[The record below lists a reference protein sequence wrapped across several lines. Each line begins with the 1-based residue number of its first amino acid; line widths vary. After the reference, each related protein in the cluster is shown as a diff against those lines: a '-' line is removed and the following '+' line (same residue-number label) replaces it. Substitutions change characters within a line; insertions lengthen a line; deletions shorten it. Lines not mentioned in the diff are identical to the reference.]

1 MSVPIGHFV
10 VSVRQWLGVTQ
21 VLSCASWDAWAT
33 LRCSWGR
40 VLVLHRC
47 CCKCSI
53 VQEGKNKKKG
63 EKKKKKTHTQVFCQ
77 EAAVSSAECEFGQGG
92 AECCSS
98 QGTLL
103 LGSGCESPRRGRGSR
118 ALAVPAAAGDAS
130 LAGSKCLAQ
139 LSSRMQR

>member
-1 MSVPIGHFV
+1 MPAGMHGPRCGAPGDAS
-10 VSVRQWLGVTQ
+10 
-21 VLSCASWDAWAT
+21 SCCTVAAVNAASS
-33 LRCSWGR
+33 RRGR
-40 VLVLHRC
+40 IKRR
-47 CCKCSI
+47 
-53 VQEGKNKKKG
+53 G
-63 EKKKKKTHTQVFCQ
+63 KKKKTHTEVFCQ

-103 LGSGCESPRRGRGSR
+103 LGSGCESPQRGRGSR

-130 LAGSKCLAQ
+130 LAGSKRLAQ